1 MSELTLQDQTLFKQQ
16 CLINGQWL
24 DANSNE
30 VIDVNNPASN
40 QIIGTIP
47 KMGRDETKAAINAAF
62 EAQKAWAKK
71 TAAERAKILR
81 AWYQLILDNQE
92 DLALIMTTEQG
103 KIIAEARGEIAYA
116 ASFIEWFAEE
126 GKRVYGDIIPSPRA
140 DARIVVTK
148 QPIGVCVAITP
159 WNFPA
164 AMITRKAGAA
174 LAAGCSIVIK
184 PASQTPFTALAL
196 AELAIR
202 AGIPDGVLSVVTGSA
217 REIGAE
223 MTSNPI
229 VRKLSFTGSTE
240 IGIKLL
246 EQCAPTIKK
255 TSMELGGN
263 APFIVFDDADVDAAV
278 AGAIVCKFRNAGQ
291 TCICANRILVQDS
304 IYDEFAQK
312 LADKVNALRLGNGL
326 SPYADLGPLIDQ
338 NAIDKVEKL
347 IADAKEKG
355 ATVQTGG
362 SKADLGG
369 TFFTPTVLTGI
380 TKEMLIASEEIFGPV
395 APLIRFKTEEEAIA
409 IANDVPYG
417 LASYFYSRDIKRVWS
432 VGEALEYGMVGINTG
447 AISNEVAPFGG
458 IKSSGLGREG
468 SKYGIDDY
476 LEIKYM
482 CMDIG

>member
-24 DANSNE
+24 NANSNE

-40 QIIGTIP
+40 QVIGTIP

-81 AWYQLILDNQE
+81 AWYQLILENQE

-103 KIIAEARGEIAYA
+103 KIIAEARGEIGYA

-263 APFIVFDDADVDAAV
+263 APFIVFDDADIDAAV

-326 SPYADLGPLIDQ
+326 SPHADLGPLIDQ

-347 IADAKEKG
+347 IADAKDKG
-355 ATVQTGG
+355 ATVKTGG
-362 SKADLGG
+362 AKPDLGG
-369 TFFTPTVLTGI
+369 TFFSPTVLTDI

-395 APLIRFKTEEEAIA
+395 APLIRFKTEEEAVA

-417 LASYFYSRDIKRVWS
+417 LASYFYSRDIKRVWR

>member
-1 MSELTLQDQTLFKQQ
+1 MTTITLKDPSLFRQQ
-16 CLINGQWL
+16 CLINGEWC
-24 DANSNE
+24 DANNGE
-30 VIDVNNPASN
+30 TIAVHNPATN
-40 QIIGTIP
+40 ATIGTIP
-47 KMGRDETKAAINAAF
+47 KMGADETRAAIKAAEI
-62 EAQKAWAKK
+62 AQQAWRKK
-71 TAAERAKILR
+71 TAHERAAIMR
-81 AWYQLILDNQE
+81 EWHRLILANQE
-92 DLALIMTTEQG
+92 DLALLMTSEQG
-103 KIIAEARGEIAYA
+103 KIIAESRGEIGYA

-126 GKRVYGDIIPSPRA
+126 GKRVYGDIIPSPRG

-184 PASQTPFTALAL
+184 PAGLTPYTALAL
-196 AELAIR
+196 AELAVR
-202 AGIPDGVLSVVTGSA
+202 AGIPAGVLSVVTGSA
-217 REIGAE
+217 RAIGGE

-240 IGIKLL
+240 VGIELL
-246 EQCAPTIKK
+246 KQCAPTIKK

-263 APFIVFDDADVDAAV
+263 APFIVFDDADIDAAV
-278 AGAIVCKFRNAGQ
+278 AGAMVCKFRNGGQ

-304 IYDEFAQK
+304 IYDAFAEK
-312 LADKVNALRLGNGL
+312 LVAAVAKIKLGNGL
-326 SPYADLGPLIDQ
+326 EPSSNQGPLIDT
-338 NAIDKVEKL
+338 NAVEKVQSL
-347 IADAKEKG
+347 IADATEHG
-355 ATVQTGG
+355 AHIAIGG
-362 SKADLGG
+362 KQHALGG
-369 TFFTPTVLTGI
+369 TFFEPTVLTNV
-380 TKEMLIASEEIFGPV
+380 TSEMLIAKEEIFGPV

-409 IANDVPYG
+409 IANNVEYG
-417 LASYFYSRDIKRVWS
+417 LASYFYARDIKRVWR